1 MSRLN
6 QGKSEY
12 EKPDFEVSTTMTPSE
27 IVEMEKLNKE
37 GKLEKPK
44 KESEKDI
51 TVVKSFTILS
61 SLSEKLE
68 EHVYNQK
75 KQGVT
80 KYDVLKK
87 KDRKVSV
94 SSWITEAIEE
104 KLKREGV
111 R

>member
-1 MSRLN
+1 MSFNRPKHEPENLN
-6 QGKSEY
+6 LH
-12 EKPDFEVSTTMTPSE
+12 VSPTMTPSE
-27 IVEMEKLNKE
+27 VVKMAKLHEE
-37 GKLEKPK
+37 GILEKPK

-104 KLKREGV
+104 KLKREVV

>member
-1 MSRLN
+1 MTFNRPKHESKNLN
-6 QGKSEY
+6 LH
-12 EKPDFEVSTTMTPSE
+12 VSPTMTPSE
-27 IVEMEKLNKE
+27 IVKNAKLQE
-37 GKLEKPK
+37 GRLEKPK
-44 KESEKDI
+44 KESEKEI

-61 SLSEKLE
+61 SLSERLE